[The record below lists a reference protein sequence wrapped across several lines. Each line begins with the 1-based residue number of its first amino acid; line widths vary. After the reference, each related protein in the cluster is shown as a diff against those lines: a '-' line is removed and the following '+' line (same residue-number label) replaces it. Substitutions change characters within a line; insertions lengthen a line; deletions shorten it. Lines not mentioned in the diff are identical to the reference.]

1 MTSNNNNK
9 NRPKSVLKVGTCLL
23 GCCTGWRGLPTFRRN
38 QPISWPWTKNRA
50 ISIHNCSSLGHDFKS
65 PAIVI
70 TIVQGLTALL
80 VVNKQT
86 NKQFSFPYLSSWRKD
101 SLGCKT
107 TSFTITQ
114 TKNGW
119 NTINGRCTYDGGSSV
134 RGHLHVLHPATRQQ
148 HHLQV
153 EQVCRQV
160 ACGLGDVKAH
170 SGGGQTCCDCT
181 SKFTNDSKIKLY
193 PCCLAIISR
202 RDFMIFVEDTETDG
216 KQLTDK

>member
-23 GCCTGWRGLPTFRRN
+23 GCCTGWRGPPTFRRN

-86 NKQFSFPYLSSWRKD
+86 NSSASLTSAAEERTRWAARQLHLPSHKQKMGEIWSIDAALTTGDPLCGATFTFSTPPHGSN
-101 SLGCKT
+101 T
-107 TSFTITQ
+107 TS
-114 TKNGW
+114 
-119 NTINGRCTYDGGSSV
+119 R
-134 RGHLHVLHPATRQQ
+134 
-148 HHLQV
+148 
-153 EQVCRQV
+153 
-160 ACGLGDVKAH
+160 
-170 SGGGQTCCDCT
+170 
-181 SKFTNDSKIKLY
+181 
-193 PCCLAIISR
+193 
-202 RDFMIFVEDTETDG
+202 
-216 KQLTDK
+216 